1 MNGLTVQRLL
11 KRLSGKLMSSNNES
25 DGGWLRRASL
35 RQGVLAIMVALLFF
49 CGVPSSLFSAEPVSA
64 APVDSTDK
72 EYFEIV
78 KSIDLLGEVYREVSK
93 SYVDTLNVSGLMYAG
108 IDGMLRTLDPY
119 TVFLDEHDSDELNEL
134 TSGQYVGIGITIASI
149 DGSVYVTSVVTG
161 YAAAKAGIR
170 IGDRIVTI
178 NGQEV
183 RKMSLDEVKTVIKG
197 AVSTPLTFQLERQG
211 SPSFSASLIRQ
222 EVRVSTVSYSGILN
236 GTGYIEMKS
245 FGAHS
250 MDDLREAIEGLLR
263 QASEQHLP
271 LKGLI
276 LDLRNNPGGLLNVA
290 VDVASLFVTTG
301 SEVVSIRGRSPEMA
315 KSYVTASP
323 PLVPRLPLV
332 VLINSQSASAA
343 EIVAGAIQDLD
354 RGVIIGERSYGKGLV
369 QSVIR
374 ISYNTSLKLTTS
386 KYYTPS
392 GRLIQKEGHNAV
404 RESRKVIPAAQVETA
419 AQIFYTKGKRKVYG
433 GGGIMPDIQIP
444 EPVTSPYLSELN
456 KRGLIFLFSSEY
468 CSTRPVIPPQPLDHQ
483 AIMASFTNFLQGKK
497 FVYTSDSERRFNE
510 LKEGMK
516 NLEPAINESSLQCI
530 AAFQKEIGRFK
541 ELEIAKESA
550 DVVQSL
556 EVEILRHYND
566 GIARHIEIEHDPAVQ
581 KAIELFSD
589 SRTYSRILHP

>member
-1 MNGLTVQRLL
+1 MPCN
-11 KRLSGKLMSSNNES
+11 KEC
-25 DGGWLRRASL
+25 DGGWFRRASL
-35 RQGVLAIMVALLFF
+35 RQGVLAMLVALLLFS
-49 CGVPSSLFSAEPVSA
+49 GAPSTLFSAEPVST
-64 APVDSTDK
+64 APADSTDK

-119 TVFLDEHDSDELNEL
+119 TVFLDEHDSNELDEL
-134 TSGQYVGIGITIASI
+134 TSGQYVGIGITIASL

-170 IGDRIVTI
+170 IGDRIVAI

-183 RKMSLDEVKTVIKG
+183 RNMSLDEVKTKIKG
-197 AVSTPLTFQLERQG
+197 VTSTPLTFQLERQG

-222 EVRVSTVSYSGILN
+222 EVRVSTVSYSGILD

-250 MDDLREAIEGLLR
+250 MDDLREAIQGLLR
-263 QASEQHLP
+263 QASEKHLP

-290 VDVASLFVTTG
+290 VDVASLFVSTG

-315 KSYVTASP
+315 KSYVTGPP
-323 PLVPRLPLV
+323 PLVPSLPLAI
-332 VLINSQSASAA
+332 LINSQSASAA

-374 ISYNTSLKLTTS
+374 ISYNTALKLTTS

-404 RESRKVIPAAQVETA
+404 RESRKVIPTAQEEKA

-456 KRGLIFLFSSEY
+456 KRGLIFLFASAY
-468 CSTRPVIPPQPLDHQ
+468 CSTRPAIPLQPLDHQ
-483 AIMASFTNFLQGKK
+483 ALMASFNDFLQGKK
-497 FVYTSDSERRFNE
+497 FVYTSDFEQRFNE
-510 LKEGMK
+510 LKERMK
-516 NLEPAINESSLQCI
+516 KVQPANNDSSLAGV
-530 AAFQKEIGRFK
+530 AAFQQEIVRLKEQ
-541 ELEIAKESA
+541 EIARESA
-550 DVVQSL
+550 DVMRAL

-566 GIARHIEIEHDPAVQ
+566 GIARHAEIEHDPAVK
-581 KAIELFSD
+581 KAIALFSD
-589 SRTYSRILHP
+589 SRTYSQLLHP